1 MSIFTTI
8 KNLFTLESRV
18 KELEDLVK
26 TELDNS
32 KEKFTQQLVDLLS
45 EAAKLKNQPA
55 SPREGE
61 FDQEDQDKLNGCYFL
76 EKAENLAN
84 DSYEKF
90 APKEHTDLNEQITA
104 LEAEITGLMED
115 NKLLSR
121 NFIESKNREITAEE
135 AIDKLRKDLSEDKS
149 EGSYRYS
156 WQSNIAMAFV
166 DEARRSNIK
175 MKVSRKNLHTIANQ
189 AAKNFLD
196 SLIK

>member
-1 MSIFTTI
+1 MGIFTTI

-32 KEKFTQQLVDLLS
+32 KEKFTQQLVGILS
-45 EAAKLKNQPA
+45 EAAKLKNQLA
-55 SPREGE
+55 EPREGE

-90 APKEHTDLNEQITA
+90 APKERTDLNEQITA

-121 NFIESKNREITAEE
+121 KVIESKNREITTEE

-149 EGSYRYS
+149 EGSYRHS

-175 MKVSRKNLHTIANQ
+175 MKVSRKNLHTIADQ